1 MPFLIA
7 GGSSCRSLVSHKSKT
22 VVSVVS
28 DDVVN
33 ASGFVARRT
42 DVQEPDVERSGHS
55 TCGRSRVRFSVTT
68 LQKQQRTQY

>member
-1 MPFLIA
+1 
-7 GGSSCRSLVSHKSKT
+7 VSKSGFAQGKNVESKT
-22 VVSVVS
+22 VVS

-55 TCGRSRVRFSVTT
+55 TCGRSRARFNVTT
-68 LQKQQRTQY
+68 RQKQQRTQY